1 MIQNQLVGAPI
12 GQNITLECIS
22 EAFPKSI
29 NYWMRSSRNDSI
41 IVSGKCSRF
50 MWPTKTCMWIILKR
64 FNTSMNDFRCW
75 LRHEYAE
82 RAKEVQSLER
92 RTIALAL
99 RAIQSV
105 FMHETRELNLIFI
118 TETGTAYMHSK
129 RSAALFA
136 KARVCGHTSM
146 W

>member
-12 GQNITLECIS
+12 GENITLECIS

-41 IVSGKCSRF
+41 IVSGKYIVDLFGRPKLKCEEHLQALSPSLYVRQTATSNVLNNYKVEN
-50 MWPTKTCMWIILKR
+50 TKR
-64 FNTSMNDFRCW
+64 
-75 LRHEYAE
+75 
-82 RAKEVQSLER
+82 
-92 RTIALAL
+92 ALAL
-99 RAIQSV
+99 RAFQSV

-118 TETGTAYMHSK
+118 ILKREQHACTAKGQAH
-129 RSAALFA
+129 
-136 KARVCGHTSM
+136 GE